1 MTAEG
6 RPDTPA
12 RQSQTAATKKSKNHA
27 GEIFQIPSGGC
38 EAIEA
43 EMNAF
48 LRSHRILKVE
58 RELVQRETSPC
69 WAVCVEYLE
78 GVAGSGSSGRSG
90 QRNDDRKVDYRALL
104 SEGDF
109 AVFSMLRDLRKTLA
123 EIEGVPVYAIFTNDQ
138 LAKFAQSRAQSQAD
152 LQKVDGVGEAKIE
165 KYGRRVLDTIGAVSV
180 VRP

>member
-6 RPDTPA
+6 GPDTPA
-12 RQSQTAATKKSKNHA
+12 RQSQTALQKHQKIMQVKF
-27 GEIFQIPSGGC
+27 FQIPSGGC

-78 GVAGSGSSGRSG
+78 GVAGSGFSGP
-90 QRNDDRKVDYRALL
+90 Q
-104 SEGDF
+104 
-109 AVFSMLRDLRKTLA
+109 
-123 EIEGVPVYAIFTNDQ
+123 I
-138 LAKFAQSRAQSQAD
+138 
-152 LQKVDGVGEAKIE
+152 
-165 KYGRRVLDTIGAVSV
+165 
-180 VRP
+180 